1 MLDLIL
7 EKAIR
12 KNSILQCGLKKARNN
27 PDSDWNFLTDIVNIQ
42 FGFDVKGS
50 RLTDKEKQSLS
61 EMLKDA
67 FIYLASKGF
76 V

>member
-12 KNSILQCGLKKARNN
+12 KNSILQCGLKKAKEN
-27 PDSDWNFLTDIVNIQ
+27 PNSDWGFITDITIIQ
-42 FGFDVKGS
+42 FGNEIKGAE
-50 RLTDKEKQSLS
+50 LTANEKQSLS

-67 FIYLASKGF
+67 FIYLASKG
-76 V
+76 VV